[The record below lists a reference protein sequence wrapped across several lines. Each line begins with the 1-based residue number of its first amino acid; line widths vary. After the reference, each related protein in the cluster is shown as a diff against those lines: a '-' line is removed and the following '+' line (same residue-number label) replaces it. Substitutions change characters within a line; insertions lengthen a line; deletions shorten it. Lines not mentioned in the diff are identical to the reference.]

1 MNQQTSYELLG
12 VTEDASFEVIQE
24 ARVRLTQQYGGD
36 QKRQQ
41 MIEAAYDAILMDRL
55 RLRQEGKIKVPDGIR
70 FAEKSVNTTPNFN
83 SVQAPKGPGWLQR
96 LIDTPSRADI
106 LWPTGTYLGL
116 GIMAIISTVSN
127 WPLSVVLALGMG
139 CSFYFINRK
148 ENKLGRAFLLTLAA
162 LVLGTILGQLIGVG
176 INPLAINVSVE
187 TITTLITLL
196 LLWLVSCFLR

>member
-1 MNQQTSYELLG
+1 
-12 VTEDASFEVIQE
+12 VIQE

-70 FAEKSVNTTPNFN
+70 FAEKAVNTTPNVN
-83 SVQAPKGPGWLQR
+83 SIQTPKGPGWLQR

-106 LWPTGTYLGL
+106 LWPTGMYLGL
-116 GIMAIISTVSN
+116 AVMAIISTVSN
-127 WPLSVVLALGMG
+127 WPLSVILALGMG
-139 CSFYFINRK
+139 FSFYFVNRK

-176 INPLAINVSVE
+176 INPVAINLSGE
-187 TITTLITLL
+187 TITTLITLA